1 MTPFVLILSSPSGG
15 GKTTIAKALFEE
27 RDDLG
32 YSVSATTRAPR
43 RGERDGED
51 YHFLSREEFERRVE
65 AGDFLEWAEYG
76 GNLYGTLR
84 DEVEAVLGAGRHAV
98 LDIEV
103 QGARQIRER
112 RGNVVSIFILPPSAD
127 VLYERLGGRSSDHP
141 EAILE
146 RIRRAREEVHAAVD
160 YEYVVVND
168 DLKRAVSDVAAI
180 IDAERSRRDRHP
192 DLGGA
197 IAALS
202 EELARIASRL
212 ESEARSSG

>member
-1 MTPFVLILSSPSGG
+1 MTPFILVLSSPSGG
-15 GKTTIAKALFEE
+15 GKTTIAKALFAA

-32 YSVSATTRAPR
+32 YSISATTRAPR
-43 RGERDGED
+43 KGERDGVD
-51 YHFLSREEFERRVE
+51 YHFLSREEFERRLK
-65 AGDFLEWAEYG
+65 AGEFLEWAEYG
-76 GNLYGTLR
+76 GNLYGTLEA
-84 DEVEAVLGAGRHAV
+84 EVQGVLREGRHVV

-103 QGARQIRER
+103 QGARQIRQR

-146 RIRRAREEVHAAVD
+146 RIRRAREEVEAAVD

-168 DLKRAVSDVAAI
+168 DLERAVSQVAAI
-180 IDAERSRRDRHP
+180 IDTEQSRRDRHP
-192 DLGGA
+192 DLAGE

-202 EELARIASRL
+202 KGLARIAGRL
-212 ESEARSSG
+212 ESEARNSG